1 MSFSHTLVHRV
12 SHFAGRWRTMRACAR
27 TQRLVGTLPEH
38 IRKDIGWP
46 DIPLADFIRC
56 DGDGPSR
63 P

>member
-12 SHFAGRWRTMRACAR
+12 GRFAGRWRTMRDRAR
-27 TQRLVGTLPEH
+27 TQRLICTLPAH

-46 DIPLADFIRC
+46 DTPLADFIRR